1 MPSTK
6 SLESLARRAS
16 RGGRE
21 FRLAP
26 LASLQA
32 WAAAQGLS
40 LRQAI
45 DAALAAGIFP
55 EALEGNFPSLTPAE
69 QLTLWR
75 GSALVAGLGGLGGCQ
90 AMLLARA
97 GVGRLYLADGDAFT
111 PANLNRQ
118 LLATAST
125 LGQNK
130 AVVTARHLREV
141 NAGLLIEALPEF
153 LDQERLRQVL
163 PGVRVLLDAL
173 DTLGARRDL
182 LAAAQEAG
190 VPVVHGAVSG
200 VFGQVATLMPQDRGA
215 FDLYR
220 LLKAPGP
227 ETVPSVLAPTV
238 TLTASLQVMEAI
250 RLLLGKEPNYRGRLA
265 HFDGDT
271 GLLEILPLG

>member
-1 MPSTK
+1 M
-6 SLESLARRAS
+6 SLQAIARRAR

-21 FRLAP
+21 FLLAP
-26 LASLQA
+26 MASLRA
-32 WAAAQGLS
+32 WAAARSLS
-40 LRQAI
+40 LGRAQEL
-45 DAALAAGIFP
+45 ALEAGIFP
-55 EALEGNFPSLTPAE
+55 EALERNFPSLTPAE

-111 PANLNRQ
+111 PSNLNRQ
-118 LLATAST
+118 LLATALT

-141 NAGLLIEALPEF
+141 NEGLLIEALPEF
-153 LDQERLRQVL
+153 LDQERLREVL
-163 PGVRVLLDAL
+163 PAVRVLLDAL

-182 LAAAQEAG
+182 IAAAKQAG

-200 VFGQVATLMPQDRGA
+200 VFGQVTTLMPQDRGE
-215 FDLYR
+215 FNLYP
-220 LLKAPGP
+220 LVEAPGP
-227 ETVPSVLAPTV
+227 ETAPGVLAPTV
-238 TLTASLQVMEAI
+238 TLIASLQAMEAI

-271 GLLEILPLG
+271 GRLEILPLG